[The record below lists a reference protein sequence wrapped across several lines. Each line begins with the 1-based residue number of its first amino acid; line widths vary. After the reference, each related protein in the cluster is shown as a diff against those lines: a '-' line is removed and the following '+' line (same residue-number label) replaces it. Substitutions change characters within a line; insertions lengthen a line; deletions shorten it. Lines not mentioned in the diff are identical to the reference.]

1 MEVDVKLENS
11 GTAKEFLLHVVPR
24 ENLKR
29 KPTKLPGIPLN
40 ILIIGIDSLS
50 HASAKRKLPKI
61 YNFLQELDAYIFQG
75 HVVTGDGT
83 TQQLTPMLTGLAF
96 SEQYEARSGFKGAA
110 TLDGWTWIYKHL
122 KGRRLIKKNRS
133 ISKNLSMA
141 NLGSVERRVTT
152 GSRFSQTFKTCSV
165 KLVKPILKLSIF
177 ELKSLFISFDFN
189 IPGVIFFMP
198 FCCS

>member
-1 MEVDVKLENS
+1 MVRKNLSIIQIINIFIVDKDVISATYRSITRKGDFAVTFGPDTPVHPDKTITDEFLEVDVKLENN

-40 ILIIGIDSLS
+40 ILIIGIESLS

-83 TQQLTPMLTGLAF
+83 TEQLTPMLTGLTF
-96 SEQYEARSGFKGAA
+96 SEQYEARTGFKGAA
-110 TLDGWTWIYKHL
+110 RLDDWTWIYKHL
-122 KGRRLIKKNRS
+122 KGRRLIKK
-133 ISKNLSMA
+133 IEA
-141 NLGSVERRVTT
+141 
-152 GSRFSQTFKTCSV
+152 SV
-165 KLVKPILKLSIF
+165 KI
-177 ELKSLFISFDFN
+177 
-189 IPGVIFFMP
+189 
-198 FCCS
+198 